1 MTEFLL
7 GLMISFFIVY
17 IVVVAVLLI
26 KLDIQRRMDE
36 ASMNLLKSI
45 QEMLKHIFRIKK
57 RDN

>member
-57 RDN
+57 GDN